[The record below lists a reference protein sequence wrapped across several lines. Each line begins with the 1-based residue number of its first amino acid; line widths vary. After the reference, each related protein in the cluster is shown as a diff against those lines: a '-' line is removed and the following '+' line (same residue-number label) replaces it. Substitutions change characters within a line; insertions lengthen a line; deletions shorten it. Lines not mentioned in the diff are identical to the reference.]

1 MWLGCNTARVR
12 FFEAWRHC
20 HELSTML
27 KGVARLTL
35 LKILL
40 HLSFAGVPVHFFVS
54 MIMKDEYVFKIS
66 LLLSQKS
73 KVFRFEKLSEPNRM
87 KIFN

>member
-1 MWLGCNTARVR
+1 MRLGCNTARER
-12 FFEAWRHC
+12 LFEAWRDC
-20 HELSTML
+20 FGLSPRQE
-27 KGVARLTL
+27 GVVRLNL
-35 LKILL
+35 RKILL
-40 HLSFAGVPVHFFVS
+40 HLSFAGVPVHFFVRL
-54 MIMKDEYVFKIS
+54 IMKIELVSKIG